1 MNIDITNEHK
11 KDAEALIRGVRLD
24 MINSSNKEMKLF
36 GIVSTQLK
44 IEVVDYIPTC
54 ATDGQKLMINP
65 LFVLGLTKSELD
77 ICVNKMKNNP
87 FHLHC

>member
-1 MNIDITNEHK
+1 MAFLLIRQGGIMNIDITNEHK

-44 IEVVDYIPTC
+44 I
-54 ATDGQKLMINP
+54 
-65 LFVLGLTKSELD
+65 
-77 ICVNKMKNNP
+77 
-87 FHLHC
+87 